1 METVDRRSQLPTARR
16 TPLEASDPGRHTS
29 GRVGQNG
36 QPDAN
41 QEHKVAEAAAGA
53 RDDGLE
59 PSEAVTMVPS
69 ANDQFSPWSLKPV
82 LPLEEE
88 EKLKEY
94 ESGGHLIPPL
104 SSFFAALINDRKQIS
119 RLCLDLCLQYP
130 LSDTLRHLKRVRVF
144 QSRLQILLRPVTPED
159 QVNLLKNN
167 CEFTKQKDVGSKI
180 SLKVTDILQGMDLNG
195 LGEPFIISVPS
206 RAARNQ
212 KEQHVWGSIWPS
224 TYHAKR
230 KNTNMEV
237 GSNGEALSQEE
248 KLRVLKNMQ
257 WALEAAQQNQAK
269 GKKGVGAVVVDRES
283 GKVLAIG
290 TDQTGANGSPL
301 LHACMVA
308 IDMVAHQQGGGAFAG
323 LFSMEENYKAKS
335 LEEAKKG
342 VETLGN
348 EREKRKHSME
358 KDENAEI
365 PYLCTGCEVYVTH
378 EPCVMC
384 SMALLHSRV
393 SCVYYGCTTPGGSLG
408 TYYLLHGNPGLN
420 HRFLVYRGVLENECR
435 SLLSGDEI

>member
-1 METVDRRSQLPTARR
+1 
-16 TPLEASDPGRHTS
+16 
-29 GRVGQNG
+29 
-36 QPDAN
+36 
-41 QEHKVAEAAAGA
+41 
-53 RDDGLE
+53 
-59 PSEAVTMVPS
+59 MVPS

-94 ESGGHLIPPL
+94 KSGHIPPL
-104 SSFFAALINDRKQIS
+104 SSFFAALISDKKQIS

-144 QSRLQILLRPVTPED
+144 QSCIQILLRPVTPED
-159 QVNLLKNN
+159 QGNLLKNN
-167 CEFTKQKDVGSKI
+167 GDFTKQKDDGSEKAVDFSGEI

-206 RAARNQ
+206 RAAKNQ
-212 KEQHVWGSIWPS
+212 KEQHVWGSIWPC
-224 TYHAKR
+224 TYHAKP

-237 GSNGEALSQEE
+237 GSSGEALSPEE
-248 KLRVLKNMQ
+248 KIRVMKNMQ
-257 WALEAAQQNQAK
+257 LALEAAQQNQTK

-290 TDQTGANGSPL
+290 TDQTGANGGPL

-308 IDMVAHQQGGGAFAG
+308 IDMVAYQQGGGAYVG
-323 LFSMEENYKAKS
+323 LSSMQENYKAKP
-335 LEEAKKG
+335 LEETKKG
-342 VETLGN
+342 METIGN

-358 KDENAEI
+358 KDENAEM

-393 SCVYYGCTTPGGSLG
+393 SCVYYGCTTPGGALG
-408 TYYLLHGNPGLN
+408 TYYLLHGSPGLN

>member
-1 METVDRRSQLPTARR
+1 
-16 TPLEASDPGRHTS
+16 
-29 GRVGQNG
+29 
-36 QPDAN
+36 
-41 QEHKVAEAAAGA
+41 
-53 RDDGLE
+53 
-59 PSEAVTMVPS
+59 MVPS
-69 ANDQFSPWSLKPV
+69 ANDQFFPWSIKPV

-88 EKLKEY
+88 ERLKAY
-94 ESGGHLIPPL
+94 ESGGQLIPPL

-130 LSDTLRHLKRVRVF
+130 LPDSLRHLKRVRVF

-159 QVNLLKNN
+159 QVNVLKNN
-167 CEFTKQKDVGSKI
+167 GEFTKQKEDGTKKADFSREI
-180 SLKVTDILQGMDLNG
+180 SLKVTDILQGMDLHG

-212 KEQHVWGSIWPS
+212 KEQHVWASIWPS

-230 KNTNMEV
+230 KNTNGEV
-237 GSNGEALSQEE
+237 GSSGEALSQEE
-248 KLRVLKNMQ
+248 KIRVMENMQ
-257 WALEAAQQNQAK
+257 LALEAAQQNQAK
-269 GKKGVGAVVVDRES
+269 GMKGVGAVVVDRDS

-308 IDMVAHQQGGGAFAG
+308 IDMVAHQQGGGAYVG
-323 LFSMEENYKAKS
+323 LSSMDENYKAKS
-335 LEEAKKG
+335 LEDAKKG
-342 VETLGN
+342 VETVGN

-393 SCVYYGCTTPGGSLG
+393 SCVYYGCTTPGGALG